1 MLRRNYRRTRSDET
15 DVRSATG
22 EELTGVMTSSADGG
36 GGRKQK
42 SRGDPTARPNAM
54 KTGAGNG
61 APSSSSRSTAAA
73 EDDSGA
79 ADSVDNSPRSGHH
92 YRHHHRPVTPSASCR
107 GTPRPFRHNPS
118 VGSTDTEMTSL
129 DARELWLPDTEPTP
143 STMSALHQFGAEM
156 LRLSRGLE
164 KVASPESKPASP
176 DTSRSVSTRRTCYS
190 FNRFLA
196 VYNYYIYIY
205 ELVFF
210 SIVISHYNI
219 NRLLGKFRLEAFSNH
234 FST

>member
-22 EELTGVMTSSADGG
+22 EELTGVMTSSADG
-36 GGRKQK
+36 RKQK
-42 SRGDPTARPNAM
+42 GRCDPMMVGPASAM
-54 KTGAGNG
+54 KTGADNG
-61 APSSSSRSTAAA
+61 APSSGSRSTAAV
-73 EDDSGA
+73 EDDIGA
-79 ADSVDNSPRSGHH
+79 ADSADNSPRSGHH
-92 YRHHHRPVTPSASCR
+92 HRHNHRPVTPNASCR

-176 DTSRSVSTRRTCYS
+176 ETSRLVSALS
-190 FNRFLA
+190 
-196 VYNYYIYIY
+196 
-205 ELVFF
+205 
-210 SIVISHYNI
+210 S
-219 NRLLGKFRLEAFSNH
+219 
-234 FST
+234 

>member
-22 EELTGVMTSSADGG
+22 EELTGVMTSSMGG
-36 GGRKQK
+36 GGSRKQK
-42 SRGDPTARPNAM
+42 GRGDPTAGPSM
-54 KTGAGNG
+54 TKPGGSNG
-61 APSSSSRSTAAA
+61 GSASGSRSTAAA
-73 EDDSGA
+73 EDDSGV
-79 ADSVDNSPRSGHH
+79 ADSVDDSPRSGHH
-92 YRHHHRPVTPSASCR
+92 HRHNRDHHHRPTTPGTSCR

-164 KVASPESKPASP
+164 KVASPESKPVSP
-176 DTSRSVSTRRTCYS
+176 DTSRYCYNS
-190 FNRFLA
+190 
-196 VYNYYIYIY
+196 NYFIAAYYYAICG
-205 ELVFF
+205 LDFC
-210 SIVISHYNI
+210 SC
-219 NRLLGKFRLEAFSNH
+219 G
-234 FST
+234 